1 MQLQRG
7 EPSEV
12 SEIVVGVDGGGS
24 KTRVVV
30 GTAEGEILATL
41 DGPKSAVVPGR
52 AAESADVIADLV
64 VRAVAEIAQ
73 PGTVLPR
80 VLYCGVAGTGRDEE
94 RRALHAALDAKELA
108 EEVIID
114 SDGLIAMYDAFDD
127 RAGILL
133 VVGTGSI
140 AYGRS
145 PAGEIVRCGGWGPYF
160 GDEGSGSWIGR
171 RALSIV
177 AASSDG
183 REPPTA
189 LLFPILAATQC
200 EDVQDLIP
208 WAATADSRA
217 LASLAPVVFTAA
229 ANGDPRANA
238 LLSLAAEE
246 LVLHVRALAKQLF
259 TDERA
264 AVTVGLSGG
273 LMTRGSPLRKR
284 LEQRLKSAVPGA
296 QIRSEEVLPARGAL
310 RAAARRIHLPT

>member
-1 MQLQRG
+1 M
-7 EPSEV
+7 

-24 KTRVVV
+24 KTRVMV
-30 GTAEGEILATL
+30 GTAEGEVLATIE
-41 DGPKSAVVPGR
+41 GPKSAIVPGE
-52 AAESADVIADLV
+52 AAHSANVIADLV
-64 VRAVAEIAQ
+64 VRAIAEIAQ
-73 PGTVLPR
+73 PGAVLPR
-80 VLYCGVAGTGRDEE
+80 VLYCGIAGTGREEE

-108 EEVIID
+108 EEVVVD
-114 SDGLIAMYDAFDD
+114 SDGLIALYDALED

-145 PAGEIVRCGGWGPYF
+145 PAGEIVRCGGWGPTF
-160 GDEGSGSWIGR
+160 GDEGSGGWIGK
-171 RALSIV
+171 RALSII

-189 LLFPILAATQC
+189 LLFPILAATGC

-208 WAATADSRA
+208 WAAAADARA
-217 LASLAPVVFTAA
+217 YASLVPAVFSTAA
-229 ANGDPRANA
+229 AGDPRANA
-238 LLSLAAEE
+238 LITLAAEE
-246 LVLHVRALAKQLF
+246 LVLHVRALARQLF

-264 AVTVGLSGG
+264 AVAVAFSGG
-273 LMTRGSPLRKR
+273 LMDKASPLRKR

-296 QIRSEEVLPARGAL
+296 QVRSEEVLPARGAL

>member
-1 MQLQRG
+1 
-7 EPSEV
+7 V
-12 SEIVVGVDGGGS
+12 SEIVIGVDGGGS

-30 GTAEGEILATL
+30 GTAEGEVLATVE
-41 DGPKSAVVPGR
+41 GPKSAVVPGR
-52 AAESADVIADLV
+52 AAESADVIAALV
-64 VRAVAEIAQ
+64 VKAVAEIAQ
-73 PGTVLPR
+73 PGAVFPR

-94 RRALHAALDAKELA
+94 RRALHSALDAKELA
-108 EEVIID
+108 EEVVID
-114 SDGLIAMYDAFDD
+114 SDGLIALYDAFDD

-145 PAGEIVRCGGWGPYF
+145 PAGEIVRCGGWGPTF
-160 GDEGSGSWIGR
+160 GDEGGGGWIGK

-183 REPPTA
+183 REPATA

-208 WAATADSRA
+208 WAAAADARA
-217 LASLAPVVFTAA
+217 FASLVPVVFSTAA
-229 ANGDPRANA
+229 AGDPRANA
-238 LLSLAAEE
+238 LITLAAEE
-246 LVLHVRALAKQLF
+246 LVLHLRALARQLF

-264 AVTVGLSGG
+264 AVGVAFSGG
-273 LMTRGSPLRKR
+273 LMERGSPLRKR

-296 QIRSEEVLPARGAL
+296 QVRSEEVLPARGAL
-310 RAAARRIHLPT
+310 KAAARRIHLPT

>member
-1 MQLQRG
+1 
-7 EPSEV
+7 V
-12 SEIVVGVDGGGS
+12 SEIVIGVDGGGS
-24 KTRVVV
+24 KTRVIV
-30 GTAEGEILATL
+30 GTAEGEVLASV
-41 DGPKSAVVPGR
+41 DGPKSAIIPGK
-52 AAESADVIADLV
+52 AAESANVIAELV
-64 VRAVAEIAQ
+64 IKGVAEIAQ
-73 PGTVLPR
+73 PGVVVPR
-80 VLYCGVAGTGRDEE
+80 VLYCGVAGTGREEE
-94 RRALHAALDAKELA
+94 RRALQAALDAKDLA
-108 EEVIID
+108 EEVVVD
-114 SDGLIAMYDAFDD
+114 SDGLIAFYDAFED

-145 PAGEIVRCGGWGPYF
+145 PAGEIVRCGGWGPTF
-160 GDEGSGSWIGR
+160 GDEGSGGWIGK

-189 LLFPILAATQC
+189 LLFPILGATQC

-208 WAATADSRA
+208 WAAAADARA
-217 LASLAPVVFTAA
+217 FASLVPVVFSTAA
-229 ANGDPRANA
+229 AGDQRANA
-238 LLSLAAEE
+238 LITLAAEE
-246 LVLHVRALAKQLF
+246 LVLHIRALARQLF

-264 AVTVGLSGG
+264 AVGVAFSGG
-273 LMTRGSPLRKR
+273 LMERGSPLRKR

>member
-1 MQLQRG
+1 
-7 EPSEV
+7 V
-12 SEIVVGVDGGGS
+12 SEIVIGVDGGGS
-24 KTRVVV
+24 KTRVLI
-30 GTAEGEILATL
+30 GTAEGEVLTTV
-41 DGPKSAVVPGR
+41 DGPKSAIVPGR
-52 AAESADVIADLV
+52 AADSANVIAELV
-64 VRAVAEIAQ
+64 VRGIAEIAQ
-73 PGTVLPR
+73 PGAVIPR

-94 RRALHAALDAKELA
+94 RRALEAALDAKELA
-108 EEVIID
+108 EEVVVD
-114 SDGLIAMYDAFDD
+114 SDGMIAMYDALED
-127 RAGILL
+127 RSGILL

-145 PAGEIVRCGGWGPYF
+145 PAGEIVRCGGWGPTF
-160 GDEGSGSWIGR
+160 GDEGSGGWIGK

-208 WAATADSRA
+208 WAASADARA
-217 LASLAPVVFTAA
+217 FASLAPVVFSTAA
-229 ANGDPRANA
+229 AGDPRANA
-238 LLSLAAEE
+238 LVTLAAEE
-246 LVLHVRALAKQLF
+246 LVLHIRALARQLF

-264 AVTVGLSGG
+264 AMAVAFSGG
-273 LMTRGSPLRKR
+273 LMERGSPLRKR

>member
-1 MQLQRG
+1 M
-7 EPSEV
+7 

-24 KTRVVV
+24 KTRVMV
-30 GTAEGEILATL
+30 GTAEGEILATA
-41 DGPKSAVVPGR
+41 DGPKSAVVPGE
-52 AAESADVIADLV
+52 AQHSADVIADLV
-64 VRAVAEIAQ
+64 SQALAEIAQ
-73 PGTVLPR
+73 PGAVLPR

-94 RRALHAALDAKELA
+94 RRALHSALDEKELA

-133 VVGTGSI
+133 VAGTGSI

-145 PAGEIVRCGGWGPYF
+145 PAGEIVRCGGWGPVF
-160 GDEGSGSWIGR
+160 GDEGSGGWIGK

-200 EDVQDLIP
+200 EDVEDLIA
-208 WAATADSRA
+208 WAAGADARA
-217 LASLAPVVFTAA
+217 FASLVPVVFAA
-229 ANGDPRANA
+229 AAAGDPRANA
-238 LLSLAAEE
+238 LVTLAAEE
-246 LVLHVRALAKQLF
+246 LVLHVRALSRQLF

-264 AVTVGLSGG
+264 AVAVALSGG
-273 LMTRGSPLRKR
+273 LMDRGSPLRKR

>member
-1 MQLQRG
+1 
-7 EPSEV
+7 V
-12 SEIVVGVDGGGS
+12 SDIVIGVDGGGS
-24 KTRVVV
+24 KTRVMV
-30 GTAEGEILATL
+30 GTADGEVLTTL
-41 DGPKSAVVPGR
+41 DGPKSAVAPGK
-52 AAESADVIADLV
+52 AAHSADVIADLV
-64 VRAVAEIAQ
+64 TRALAEIAQ
-73 PGTVLPR
+73 PGAVMPR

-94 RRALHAALDAKELA
+94 RKALHAALDAKELA
-108 EEVIID
+108 EEVVID
-114 SDGLIAMYDAFDD
+114 SDGLIAMYDALED

-145 PAGEIVRCGGWGPYF
+145 PAGEIVRCGGWGPMI
-160 GDEGSGSWIGR
+160 GDEGSGGWIGR

-208 WAATADSRA
+208 WAAAADA
-217 LASLAPVVFTAA
+217 KAFATLAPVVFSAA
-229 ANGDPRANA
+229 VAGDPRANA
-238 LLSLAAEE
+238 LVTLAAEE
-246 LVLHVRALAKQLF
+246 LVLHVRALSRQLF

-264 AVTVGLSGG
+264 AVTVALSGG
-273 LMTRGSPLRKR
+273 LMERGSPLRKR
-284 LEQRLKSAVPGA
+284 LEQRLRSAVPGA
-296 QIRSEEVLPARGAL
+296 QLRAEEVLPARGAL